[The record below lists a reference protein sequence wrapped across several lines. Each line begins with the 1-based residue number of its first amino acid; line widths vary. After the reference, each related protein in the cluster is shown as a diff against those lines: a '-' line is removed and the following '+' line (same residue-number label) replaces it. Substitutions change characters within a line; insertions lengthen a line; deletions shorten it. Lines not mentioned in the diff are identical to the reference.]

1 MSRSIFGTWGA
12 ELDDSE
18 FACALAGIG
27 VGPWLLDLP
36 PEKVQAI
43 NESWFSSLE
52 SEPQP
57 VARWYLPF
65 PERLRSDPGAISAQR
80 VAEFWR
86 EAIKNLGTHR
96 GFPRLRLEVDTYPQ
110 LEYLPWIVRQLGRL
124 EVGLLGLFITWP
136 EEHEPLYKLPSWRWP
151 LRVACMATARGEQ
164 LSISLCNEF
173 PVKRGLARVYAISPE
188 ARECDLLLLADPISE
203 SLSGILSS
211 SFPIR
216 ASAVVAL
223 TRLSDAWPVEWPLLY
238 ALQSQVRAGAFA
250 HSYIVEADRGKW
262 FTEVVYNLS
271 HNLPFDAALLGA
283 ALRNESLNQTEE
295 FGLSPLLFASR
306 SFLELTRLEKR
317 IFRFAQAMAR
327 HPPETII
334 DVPAEAGGRLGL
346 ASGRQPV
353 GEAGKLLKDRLEA
366 GAFRFDRESD
376 EATGFAAL
384 TTAKGSS
391 VIVTPSGGVARYLQS
406 QIYEATGIERIE
418 NALLS
423 GQRYVIRVRIAPPD
437 EHWLIPKSGGVFP
450 EPEFPPDVDRN
461 VLTVVFI
468 EPKYAP
474 DPQMETIFLPREGA
488 SSVCQF
494 LVSAREPGLFEG
506 RITVL
511 HKNRIL
517 QTVLL
522 RSRVVERRDEI
533 RDTDHIDFDIEA
545 VVRQAFSGLSG
556 RDKFQFAMIANH
568 STTSGQGVTAFSDN
582 HAVLRV
588 MDGQLQKPIDAIRSR
603 LSQLSDDMDKVKTP
617 SLKDK
622 TLLEGLRHLAR
633 HGSLLYGALVPDV
646 IDETWVKDPGRIQ
659 IISAHPEAFLP
670 IEFVY
675 DRPSPSPKEE
685 AKLCTNAP
693 VALRNGRCDKC
704 SLSGVQWRKIICPLG
719 FWGMRHII
727 ERHMFD
733 REVAKK
739 LNAND
744 FALQQEPVQGR
755 ARLTVLT
762 NGLFA
767 ASSRADTVKRGLT
780 DRVFNALRAATKP
793 TSSKVDDWKEWRK
806 KVKRVRPT
814 LLLLIPHTFSDAQ
827 DIPTMEIGNDQLL
840 PLDQVDADHVRAD
853 KDAPLPVVALLG
865 CETAV
870 VDRLYCSFVTK
881 FRQKGAALIVST
893 LSTVLGRHAG
903 PVAEAMIDEL
913 KKTNGDRSVG
923 DVMLR
928 VRQRTLA
935 SGIPMG
941 MSLVAYGDADWRL

>member
-36 PEKVQAI
+36 PKEVQAI

-52 SEPQP
+52 LEPQP

-65 PERLRSDPGAISAQR
+65 PERLRSGPGAISAKS
-80 VAEFWR
+80 VAEFWHKTVR
-86 EAIKNLGTHR
+86 NLGMHR
-96 GFPRLRLEVDTYPQ
+96 DFPRLRLEVDTYPQ

-124 EVGLLGLFITWP
+124 EVGLLGLFVKWP
-136 EEHEPLYKLPSWRWP
+136 EYFKPLYKSPSWQWP
-151 LRVACMATARGEQ
+151 LRVACLATSRGEE
-164 LSISLCNEF
+164 LIASLCNEP
-173 PVKRGLARVYAISPE
+173 PVKRSLVRVHVISRE
-188 ARECDLLLLADPISE
+188 ARKCDVLLLADPVSE
-203 SLSGILSS
+203 SLSAILSS
-211 SFPIR
+211 PFPIR
-216 ASAVVAL
+216 ASAVVVLA
-223 TRLSDAWPVEWPLLY
+223 RLGDAWPVEWPLLY
-238 ALQSQVRAGAFA
+238 AIQSQVRAGAFT
-250 HSYIVEADRGKW
+250 HSYVMEADRGKW

-271 HNLPFDAALLGA
+271 HNLPLDAALLGA
-283 ALRNESLNQTEE
+283 ALRDELLNQSEE
-295 FGLSPLLFASR
+295 FGLTPLLFASH
-306 SFLELTRLEKR
+306 SFLESTRLEKR
-317 IFRFAQAMAR
+317 IFRFAQAMASR
-327 HPPETII
+327 PPEAII
-334 DVPAEAGGRLGL
+334 EVPAKAGGRLGL
-346 ASGRQPV
+346 SSGRQPV
-353 GEAGKLLKDRLEA
+353 GEVGKVLKERLEA
-366 GAFRFDRESD
+366 GTFRFDRESE
-376 EATGFAAL
+376 EATGFAVLA
-384 TTAKGSS
+384 TAKGSS
-391 VIVTPSGGVARYLQS
+391 VIVTPSGVVARYLQS
-406 QIYEATGIERIE
+406 QVHDATGIERIE

-437 EHWLIPKSGGVFP
+437 EHWLMPKSGGVFP

-474 DPQMETIFLPREGA
+474 DPQTETIFLTREGA

-494 LVSAREPGLFEG
+494 LVSVREPGLFEG

-522 RSRVVERRDEI
+522 RSRVVERREEI
-533 RDTDHIDFDIEA
+533 RATDHIDFDIEA

-556 RDKFQFAMIANH
+556 RDKFQFAVMANH
-568 STTSGQGVTAFSDN
+568 SPLSGQRITAFSDDY
-582 HAVLRV
+582 AAIRV
-588 MDGQLQKPIDAIRSR
+588 TEGQLQKAIDAIRGR
-603 LSQLSDDMDKVKTP
+603 LSKLSYDMDKVKTP

-633 HGSLLYGALVPDV
+633 HGSLLYGALVPDL

-685 AKLCTNAP
+685 AKLCTNTP
-693 VALRNGRCDKC
+693 SALKNGRCDSC
-704 SLSGVQWRKIICPLG
+704 FLSGIEWRKNICPLG
-719 FWGMRHII
+719 FWGMRHVI

-739 LNAND
+739 LDAND
-744 FALQQEPVQGR
+744 FALQQEPVEGR
-755 ARLTVLT
+755 ARLEVLA

-767 ASSRADTVKRGLT
+767 ASSRADTVKHGLT
-780 DRVFNALRAATKP
+780 DRVFSALRAATKP
-793 TSSKVDDWKEWRK
+793 TASKADDWKEWRK
-806 KVKRVRPT
+806 EVKKVRPT
-814 LLLLIPHTFSDAQ
+814 LLLLIPHTFSDAA
-827 DIPTMEIGNDQLL
+827 DVPTMEIGNDQLL
-840 PLDQVDADHVRAD
+840 PLDQVDGDHVRAG
-853 KDAPLPVVALLG
+853 KDAPFPVVALLG

-903 PVAEAMIDEL
+903 PVAEVMIDEL

>member
-27 VGPWLLDLP
+27 VGPWLSDLP
-36 PEKVQAI
+36 PEEVQAI
-43 NESWFSSLE
+43 NERWFSSLE

-65 PERLRSDPGAISAQR
+65 PERLRSGPRAISAQS
-80 VAEFWR
+80 VAEFWH

-110 LEYLPWIVRQLGRL
+110 VEYLPWIVRQFGRF
-124 EVGLLGLFITWP
+124 EVGLLGLFVKWP
-136 EEHEPLYKLPSWRWP
+136 EHHEPLYKLPSWRWP
-151 LRVACMATARGEQ
+151 LRVACLATARGEQ
-164 LSISLCNEF
+164 LSASLCNES
-173 PVKRGLARVYAISPE
+173 PVKRGLARVYVISPE
-188 ARECDLLLLADPISE
+188 ARECDVLLLADPVSE
-203 SLSGILSS
+203 SLSVILSS

-216 ASAVVAL
+216 ASTVVVLA
-223 TRLSDAWPVEWPLLY
+223 RLGDAWPVEWPLLY

-271 HNLPFDAALLGA
+271 HNLPLDAALLGA
-283 ALRNESLNQTEE
+283 ALRDESLNQSEE

-306 SFLELTRLEKR
+306 SFLEATRLEKIIR
-317 IFRFAQAMAR
+317 HFARAIAS
-327 HPPETII
+327 HPPERII
-334 DVPAEAGGRLGL
+334 EVPAEAGGRLGL
-346 ASGRQPV
+346 SSGPQPV
-353 GEAGKLLKDRLEA
+353 GEVSKVLEERLEA
-366 GAFRFDRESD
+366 NAFHFNRESD
-376 EATGFAAL
+376 EATGFATL
-384 TTAKGSS
+384 TAAEGSS
-391 VIVTPSGGVARYLQS
+391 VIVTPSRLAARYLQS
-406 QIYEATGIERIE
+406 QVYEATGIERVE

-437 EHWLIPKSGGVFP
+437 DHWLIPKSGAVFP
-450 EPEFPPDVDRN
+450 EPEFPPDVNRN

-474 DPQMETIFLPREGA
+474 DPQIETIFLPREGA

-522 RSRVVERRDEI
+522 RSRVVERREEI
-533 RDTDHIDFDIEA
+533 RGTDHIDFDIEA
-545 VVRQAFSGLSG
+545 VVRRAFSGLSG
-556 RDKFQFAMIANH
+556 RDKFQFAVIANH

-582 HAVLRV
+582 HAALRV
-588 MDGQLQKPIDAIRSR
+588 MDGQLQKPIDAIRNR
-603 LSQLSDDMDKVKTP
+603 LSELSDGMDKVNNP
-617 SLKDK
+617 SLKNK
-622 TLLEGLRHLAR
+622 TLIEGLRDLAR

-646 IDETWVKDPGRIQ
+646 IEEDWVKDPGRIQ

-670 IEFVY
+670 LEFVY
-675 DRPSPSPKEE
+675 DRPSPSPNGE
-685 AKLCTNAP
+685 AKLCPNAP
-693 VALRNGRCDKC
+693 LALKNGRCDSC
-704 SLSGVQWRKIICPLG
+704 SLNGVALRRNICPLG

-733 REVAKK
+733 RQVARR
-739 LNAND
+739 LDTND
-744 FALQQEPVQGR
+744 FALQQEPVEGR
-755 ARLTVLT
+755 ARLAVLT

-780 DRVFNALRAATKP
+780 DRVFNALKEATKP
-793 TSSKVDDWKEWRK
+793 TASKADDWNEWRTEVK
-806 KVKRVRPT
+806 KVRPT
-814 LLLLIPHTFSDAQ
+814 LLLLMPHTFNDAQ
-827 DIPTMEIGNDQLL
+827 NIPTMEIGNDQLL
-840 PLDQVDADHVRAD
+840 PLDQVDGDHVRAD

-903 PVAEAMIDEL
+903 PVAEVMIDEL
-913 KKTNGDRSVG
+913 KKTNGDRSIG

-928 VRQRTLA
+928 VRQRTLG